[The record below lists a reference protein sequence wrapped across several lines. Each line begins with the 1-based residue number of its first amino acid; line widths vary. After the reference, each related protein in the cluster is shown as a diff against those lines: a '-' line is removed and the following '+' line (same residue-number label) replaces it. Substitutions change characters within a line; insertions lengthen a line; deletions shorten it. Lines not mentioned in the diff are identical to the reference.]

1 MFDMFIVDEL
11 TGLSDRAQLLTIS
24 LGEKEQNGRL
34 RVSQN
39 GDFEPPADP
48 QIEALVQHLELK
60 NEYSTPSIEGRPRCP
75 ADFVK

>member
-1 MFDMFIVDEL
+1 
-11 TGLSDRAQLLTIS
+11 
-24 LGEKEQNGRL
+24 NGRP

-48 QIEALVQHLELK
+48 QIEALVLHLELK
-60 NEYSTPSIEGRPRCP
+60 NEDSTPSIEGRPRFP